1 MAYTCNKCVKDY
13 SSYKSL
19 WFHNYKYHNTTKT
32 PETPPDPPK
41 NINNKCNNCNIIFSR
56 KDSLTR
62 HINNNRCKK
71 EKINSKDIEILK
83 LKQLIEKQ
91 QEDSK
96 KEMLELKNML
106 QKALKIHPKTLNKI
120 NNQLINQNCNNTM
133 NNTFNIVQLGRE
145 NLTDILTSKE
155 KINILNRQAM
165 SLNDLVELV
174 HVSGKYKSFQNVYI
188 TNL

>member
-1 MAYTCNKCVKDY
+1 
-13 SSYKSL
+13 
-19 WFHNYKYHNTTKT
+19 
-32 PETPPDPPK
+32 
-41 NINNKCNNCNIIFSR
+41 
-56 KDSLTR
+56 
-62 HINNNRCKK
+62 
-71 EKINSKDIEILK
+71 
-83 LKQLIEKQ
+83 
-91 QEDSK
+91 
-96 KEMLELKNML
+96 MLELKNML